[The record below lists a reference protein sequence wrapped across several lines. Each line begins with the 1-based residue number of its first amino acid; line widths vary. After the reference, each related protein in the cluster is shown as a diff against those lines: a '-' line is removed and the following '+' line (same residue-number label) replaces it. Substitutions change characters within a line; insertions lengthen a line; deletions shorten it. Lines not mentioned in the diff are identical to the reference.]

1 MRVLGLCLSDLAAQ
15 LREQGGVDAE
25 AFDALF
31 DEGFTL
37 LVGQGCIVEQFAV
50 AVLEDLG
57 LGSSV
62 KRYMLSASAGM
73 P

>member
-1 MRVLGLCLSDLAAQ
+1 MRVLGLCLGDLAAQ

-37 LVGQGCIVEQFAV
+37 LVGQGA
-50 AVLEDLG
+50 L
-57 LGSSV
+57 SSSS
-62 KRYMLSASAGM
+62 R
-73 P
+73 